1 MAGGD
6 SRCRVVAF
14 FPSSDEEGRR
24 RQPAGW
30 WGSLT
35 TPALRATPP
44 QERRGRRKKMLRA
57 APPQERRGRRP
68 RSPRVDAVQ
77 VFDPDFARRDFA
89 QRDDR
94 RLVARGLD
102 VRRAA
107 LGELARAVRGRER
120 QLEAVGDSL

>member
-14 FPSSDEEGRR
+14 FPSSDEEGCR

-44 QERRGRRKKMLRA
+44 QERRGRR
-57 APPQERRGRRP
+57 P

-77 VFDPDFARRDFA
+77 VFHSDLARGDFA
-89 QRDDR
+89 QCDDR

-107 LGELARAVRGRER
+107 LGELTRAVRGREG